1 MELLIAM
8 AMKFW
13 QWSLLIL
20 FVIIGFLVNLIDKKK
35 TNFKFNYMVMPH
47 L

>member
-1 MELLIAM
+1 MELLVSL

-20 FVIIGFLVNLIDKKK
+20 FVIIGFGVNLIDKKK
-35 TNFKFNYMVMPH
+35 SNLK
-47 L
+47 

>member
-1 MELLIAM
+1 MELLLTL

-20 FVIIGFLVNLIDKKK
+20 FVIIGFII
-35 TNFKFNYMVMPH
+35 TY
-47 L
+47 